1 MMANNKTLKIHPDDN
16 LLVALND
23 LHAGQE
29 INLNGHSVTLRSDIP
44 AKHKFAAIDLKSGDQ
59 VFMYG
64 SVVGTVTENV
74 PKGGLLTTE
83 NTNHSVSGFS
93 ERASGQS
100 WQPPDVGKWEDT
112 TFMGYH
118 RADGQ
123 VGTANY
129 WLVIPLV
136 FCENRNVNVIKNAFL
151 QELGYANPDI
161 YREYVSEL
169 TRLYREGNLEQVYD
183 LTSPPPKAELSK
195 QDQLFE
201 NVDGI
206 KFLTHEGGCGGIRQ
220 DSEALCGL
228 LAGYIYNPNVAGATV
243 LSLGCQNAQIEIL
256 EDKIRHLTSDLQK
269 PLYIF
274 EQQQSGTEY
283 EMLTS
288 AIRKTFIGLAAA
300 NELEREPAPLS
311 KLTIGMECGGSD
323 GFSGISANPAVGHA
337 GDLITALG
345 GSVILSEFP
354 ELCGVEQ
361 ELIDRSINDD
371 TAERFID
378 LMNRY
383 SDAAEASGSGFD
395 MNPSPGNIKDGLIT
409 DAMKSAGAAKKGGT
423 SPVMAVLDYAEYVRQ
438 PGLNLLCTPGNDV
451 ESTTAMAGSGANIIL
466 FTTGLGTPTGNP
478 ITPVVKVSSNSTLAR
493 RMPDIIDI
501 DTGPTISDNK
511 SIEEMGEEILAYII
525 DLASGNIATK
535 AMQLN
540 QNDFIPW
547 KRGVSL

>member
-1 MMANNKTLKIHPDDN
+1 MSHRKTLRIHPDDN
-16 LLVALND
+16 LLVALSD
-23 LHAGQE
+23 LEAGEE
-29 INLNGHSVTLRSDIP
+29 IKFNGHPILLRSNIP
-44 AKHKFAAIDLKSGDQ
+44 AKHKLAATGLKSGDK
-59 VFMYG
+59 VYMYG
-64 SVVGTVTENV
+64 SVVGTVTEDI
-74 PKGGLLTTE
+74 PEGGLLTTE

-93 ERASGQS
+93 SRAAGQS
-100 WQPPDVGKWEDT
+100 WQAPDVSKWEDT

-136 FCENRNVNVIKNAFL
+136 FCENRNVNVIKNAFV

-161 YREYVSEL
+161 YRQYVS
-169 TRLYREGNLEQVYD
+169 D
-183 LTSPPPKAELSK
+183 LTNLYKVGKLEEIHNQAQTPPKAELSQ

-201 NVDGI
+201 NVNGI

-220 DSEALCGL
+220 DSEALCSL

-256 EDKIRHLTSDLQK
+256 EEKIQQLTPDLQK

-283 EMLTS
+283 DMLTS
-288 AIRKTFIGLAAA
+288 AIRKTFIGLAEA
-300 NELEREPAPLS
+300 NELKREPAPLS

-323 GFSGISANPAVGHA
+323 GFSGISANPAVGRA

-361 ELIDRSINDD
+361 ELIDRSVNDEI
-371 TAERFID
+371 AERFID
-378 LMNRY
+378 LMSRY

-423 SPVMAVLDYAEYVRQ
+423 SPVKAVLDYAEYVRE

-478 ITPVVKVSSNSTLAR
+478 VTPVAKVSSNSTLAQ

-501 DTGPTISDNK
+501 DTGPIISGEK
-511 SIEEMGEEILAYII
+511 TIEEVGEEILEYIV
-525 DLASGNIATK
+525 DLANGKIRTK

>member
-1 MMANNKTLKIHPDDN
+1 MPYKKTLQIHPDDN
-16 LLVALND
+16 LLVALSD
-23 LHAGQE
+23 LEAGQE
-29 INLNGHSVTLRSDIP
+29 ITHNGHPIILRNDIP
-44 AKHKFAAIDLKSGDQ
+44 AKHKLAAAELESGDY
-59 VFMYG
+59 VYMYG
-64 SVVGTVTENV
+64 SIVGTVNEDI
-74 PKGGLLTTE
+74 PEGGLLTTE
-83 NTNHSVSGFS
+83 NTIHSVSDFS
-93 ERASGQS
+93 SRSGEQS
-100 WQPPDVGKWEDT
+100 WEAPDVSKWKDK
-112 TFMGYH
+112 TFMGYY

-136 FCENRNVNVIKNAFL
+136 FCENRNVNVIKNAFV
-151 QELGYANPDI
+151 QELGYDNPDI
-161 YREYVSEL
+161 YREYVSDL
-169 TRLYREGNLEQVYD
+169 TALYKEGNLDQIQEQ
-183 LTSPPPKAELSK
+183 TGPPPKTELSQK
-195 QDQLFE
+195 NPLFE
-201 NVDGI
+201 NIDGI
-206 KFLTHEGGCGGIRQ
+206 QFLTHEGGCGGIRQ
-220 DSEALCGL
+220 DAEALCGL

-256 EDKIRHLTSDLQK
+256 EEKIQQLTPDLQK

-288 AIRKTFIGLAAA
+288 AIRKTFMGLAEA
-300 NELEREPAPLS
+300 NEVERKPASLS
-311 KLTIGMECGGSD
+311 KLTVGMECGGSD
-323 GFSGISANPAVGHA
+323 GFSGISANPAVGRA

-361 ELIDRSINDD
+361 ELIDRSVNDE
-371 TAERFID
+371 TSERFID

-423 SPVMAVLDYAEYVRQ
+423 SPVQAVLDYTEYVRK

-478 ITPVVKVSSNSTLAR
+478 ITPVAKVSSNSTLAQ

-501 DTGPTISDNK
+501 DTGPIISGK
-511 SIEEMGEEILAYII
+511 KTIEEIGEEILEYII
-525 DLASGNIATK
+525 DLASGKIKTK

>member
-1 MMANNKTLKIHPDDN
+1 MSNNTLQIHPDDN
-16 LLVALND
+16 LLVALTD
-23 LHAGQE
+23 LEAGQTVSA
-29 INLNGHSVTLRSDIP
+29 NGTSVVVRTKVP
-44 AKHKFAAIDLKSGDQ
+44 AKHKIAMTDLEAGDKIY
-59 VFMYG
+59 MYG
-64 SVVGTVTENV
+64 VLVGTVTESV
-74 PKGGLLTTE
+74 PAGGLLTTA
-83 NTNHSVSGFS
+83 NTKHEVSQYS
-93 ERASGQS
+93 LETSQPS
-100 WQPPDVGKWEDT
+100 WTPPDVSRWKDKE
-112 TFMGYH
+112 FMGYH
-118 RADGQ
+118 RPDGQ

-129 WLVIPLV
+129 WLVVPLV
-136 FCENRNVNVIKNAFL
+136 FCENRNVNTIKNAFMK
-151 QELGYANPDI
+151 ELGYANTDK
-161 YREYVSEL
+161 YEQYVGDLVQQYKS
-169 TRLYREGNLEQVYD
+169 GNTDQIEKMAG
-183 LTSPPPKAELSK
+183 SPPKEDLGGSEPI
-195 QDQLFE
+195 FE

-220 DSEALCGL
+220 DAEALCGL
-228 LAGYIYNPNVAGATV
+228 LAGYIYHPNVAGATV

-256 EDKIRHLTSDLQK
+256 NQKIAQLTSDLQK
-269 PLYIF
+269 PLYIY

-288 AIRKTFIGLAAA
+288 AIRQTFLGLVEA
-300 NELEREPAPLS
+300 NKNERKPAPLS
-311 KLTIGMECGGSD
+311 KLTVGMECGGSD
-323 GFSGISANPAVGHA
+323 GFSGISANPSVGHA

-361 ELIDRSINDD
+361 ELIERTTSRE
-371 TAERFID
+371 TAEKFVN
-378 LMNRY
+378 LMQSY

-423 SPVMAVLDYAEYVRQ
+423 SPIKAVLDYTEYVRE

-478 ITPVVKVSSNSTLAR
+478 VAPVAKVSSNSQLAE

-501 DTGPTISDNK
+501 NTGPVIEGKKT
-511 SIEEMGEEILAYII
+511 IEEMGAEILDYII
-525 DLASGNIATK
+525 DLASGKFQTK

-540 QNDFIPW
+540 QDDFIPW